1 MIAQR
6 GATLIVALVMLV
18 VMTLGAV
25 MSYNLNK
32 SSLLIIGNQ
41 QASQATTSAA
51 RQVIERVISRDV
63 FSIAPQASLGTSNLA
78 DVDLRSGNL
87 TVPQTTSPVDKNA
100 VRTELTPPPCIRKAI
115 EVAIV
120 DITDPA
126 TQACVSGVGQNF
138 GVVGANTGSNC
149 VDVVWEITAVASDPV
164 SNAKATVVQGVTLRQ
179 DRSLAMKPANFCP

>member
-1 MIAQR
+1 MKAQR

-18 VMTLGAV
+18 VLTLGAV

-63 FSIAPQASLGTSNLA
+63 FSSTPQASLGTSNSA
-78 DVDLRSGNL
+78 DVDLKSGSL
-87 TVPQTTSPVDKNA
+87 TVADPSSPISTNA
-100 VRTELTPPPCIRKAI
+100 VRTELTPQPCIRKAL

-120 DITDPA
+120 DISDPA
-126 TQACVSGVGQNF
+126 TQACISGVGQNF

-164 SNAKATVVQGVTLRQ
+164 TNANVTVVQGVTLRQ
-179 DRSLAMKPANFCP
+179 DRSLAMKPANFCS